1 MEEEARRILDGLKIE
16 LDPRQVVGEL
26 PVSKQQMVEIAKALS
41 TNARVLIM
49 DGPTSALTAREID
62 DLFRIIRD
70 LKEKGCGIVYISHR
84 LEELQHIVD
93 RVTIMRD
100 GQYITRMDFQDTN
113 LDEIIAYMVGLIL
126 YGQAGIQ
133 RLIIGIIVVVA
144 VFLDV
149 VIRNGAHRKK
159 TVKQSA
165 ATDSC
170 VMREEGFRS
179 AFEGSGFELL
189 ETQYGEGFDKSDAIL
204 GLIDDG
210 FLLATM
216 AQNPDV
222 MGSSG
227 VEACV
232 KAPEG
237 TSLGGAVTD
246 TGVSVLTK

>member
-1 MEEEARRILDGLKIE
+1 MEEEARRILDGLKID

-93 RVTIMRD
+93 RVTITRD

-133 RLIIGIIVVVA
+133 RLVIGIIVVVA

-165 ATDSC
+165 A
-170 VMREEGFRS
+170 
-179 AFEGSGFELL
+179 
-189 ETQYGEGFDKSDAIL
+189 
-204 GLIDDG
+204 
-210 FLLATM
+210 
-216 AQNPDV
+216 P
-222 MGSSG
+222 
-227 VEACV
+227 
-232 KAPEG
+232 KA
-237 TSLGGAVTD
+237 D
-246 TGVSVLTK
+246 